1 MMIPGD
7 KNILIRFLIL
17 NLVDVEAI
25 KAAGFTVAID
35 CINSVGGIILPQLL
49 RSLGVDKIIELNTIP
64 DGNFAHNPE
73 PLPENLKG
81 YFRTGCQSERLILVL
96 LLILMLTGWH

>member
-1 MMIPGD
+1 MGKKHID
-7 KNILIRFLIL
+7 QILALK
-17 NLVDVEAI
+17 LVDIKAI

-49 RSLGVDKIIELNTIP
+49 KSLGVDKIIELNTTP

-81 YFRTGCQSERLILVL
+81 ISELVVKRE
-96 LLILMLTGWH
+96 GRYRVCC